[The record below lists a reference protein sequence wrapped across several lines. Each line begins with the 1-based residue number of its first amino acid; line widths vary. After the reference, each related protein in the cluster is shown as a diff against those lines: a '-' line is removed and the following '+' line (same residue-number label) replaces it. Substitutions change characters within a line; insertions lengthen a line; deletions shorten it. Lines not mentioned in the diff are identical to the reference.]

1 MSSLRITVFAREQI
15 ILKRNYNNLLHGLL
29 YSCFKERNPKLHDEG
44 FRDGPMAYRLFVF
57 GPLIG
62 KVSKVDRRRCCY
74 EGPITFEFRSPVTSN
89 VEILAS
95 ELQNRGTVSIGR
107 YNLPLINLERV
118 DRLVYPYRVAR
129 ARTIQ
134 PIYVE
139 SNQRGLSPRDPSW
152 LEHIQSN
159 AASKA
164 RAWGGL
170 DSTVSTDLQVKPLS
184 DGVFQTV
191 QIYKEELSCW
201 TGEFSIACD
210 QQLMGFLYDC
220 GLGAKNSVGFGMF
233 ELDDTPL

>member
-89 VEILAS
+89 VKILAS

-118 DRLVYPYRVAR
+118 DRLVYPYRV
-129 ARTIQ
+129 
-134 PIYVE
+134 
-139 SNQRGLSPRDPSW
+139 G
-152 LEHIQSN
+152 N

-201 TGEFSIACD
+201 TGEFSIECD